1 MQINTD
7 NRVPQ
12 NMDHCPRGSQ
22 LFVMGLV
29 SGSVSTHS
37 ATLAASG
44 VKRNCVKQ
52 LCKSILVEKHNINVH
67 FNESHQ
73 FQLSDFFRKIYSQ
86 IRRSVMVSVFAKDLD
101 VNPLVS
107 CDLSVWSLDF
117 LPVSV
122 WVLTSYSSFGPKSKH
137 TDRLGQMA
145 ITSRSAG

>member
-73 FQLSDFFRKIYSQ
+73 FQLSDFFRKMCQ
-86 IRRSVMVSVFAKDLD
+86 KNLFPD
-101 VNPLVS
+101 
-107 CDLSVWSLDF
+107 
-117 LPVSV
+117 
-122 WVLTSYSSFGPKSKH
+122 TSECNGESFCEGPGCEP
-137 TDRLGQMA
+137 TGEL
-145 ITSRSAG
+145 